1 MDRSEGNDD
10 ELYPRA
16 PLPAHERQWRHP
28 SEMGQQAW
36 ATSEPPLT
44 IGRGLTAATGAI
56 GSLLA
61 LALLWTMLPTHAG
74 RSAGVSVRS
83 TVATVGTT
91 NSSSSL
97 AAPSTTEATDTTVD
111 TTDTTLPDEPSST
124 VAGTV
129 NTAEPAA
136 TPLPTYAVSVGE
148 SVEPVAVAVAVAVN
162 NGSLI
167 ITTAAAVSA
176 DNTVELLLPDGGTEE
191 ARVLL
196 VDQRSGFAVLAHD
209 NEASLDSFTVATEV
223 APGDELTFYG
233 AEHVT
238 AVVQDDGSIET
249 TTTDPAAPVAELP
262 EGTPVVNQRGELVAL
277 CSHSDGDATLVSL
290 EHLDSLRRALAEDA
304 TGRVWMGVS
313 LDSAAAELRITSVDS
328 KGPAAA
334 AGLRDGDV
342 IVAIDGVAVLDVS
355 GIGAA
360 LAPHQPGDVVTVEVL
375 RDGLPV
381 SVGITL
387 ATPRS
392 SL

>member
-1 MDRSEGNDD
+1 
-10 ELYPRA
+10 
-16 PLPAHERQWRHP
+16 
-28 SEMGQQAW
+28 MGQQAW

-61 LALLWTMLPTHAG
+61 LAVLWTMLPTHAG

-83 TVATVGTT
+83 TVATAGTA

-97 AAPSTTEATDTTVD
+97 AAPSTTRPTDTTAATDTTEIEGPTSSVD
-111 TTDTTLPDEPSST
+111 ANTGSST
-124 VAGTV
+124 APSV
-129 NTAEPAA
+129 E
-136 TPLPTYAVSVGE
+136 PLPTYAVTVGE
-148 SVEPVAVAVAVAVN
+148 SVEPVAVAVAVN

-209 NEASLDSFTVATEV
+209 TETSLTSFTVATEV
-223 APGDELTFYG
+223 VPGDELTFYG
-233 AEHVT
+233 AEAVT
-238 AVVQDDGSIET
+238 AVVQDDGTIET
-249 TTTDPAAPVAELP
+249 ISTDPAVPVGDLP

-277 CSHSDGDATLVSL
+277 CSHADGDGTLVPL
-290 EHLDSLRRALAEDA
+290 ERLDTLRRALAVGASD
-304 TGRVWMGVS
+304 TVWMGVV
-313 LDSAAAELRITSVDS
+313 LDTASSELRITSVDA

-342 IVAIDGVAVLDVS
+342 IVTIDDIAVLDVS
-355 GIGAA
+355 AIGTA

-375 RDGLPV
+375 RNGVTVTIDV
-381 SVGITL
+381 TL
-387 ATPRS
+387 AAPRS

>member
-1 MDRSEGNDD
+1 
-10 ELYPRA
+10 
-16 PLPAHERQWRHP
+16 
-28 SEMGQQAW
+28 MGQQAW
-36 ATSEPPLT
+36 VSSEPPLT

-61 LALLWTMLPTHAG
+61 LAVLWTMLPTHAG

-97 AAPSTTEATDTTVD
+97 AAPSTTDPTSPAAPSTTDPDDPTSSVDAGTGSTTV
-111 TTDTTLPDEPSST
+111 PA
-124 VAGTV
+124 VA
-129 NTAEPAA
+129 
-136 TPLPTYAVSVGE
+136 PLPTYAVSVGE
-148 SVEPVAVAVAVAVN
+148 SVEPIAVAVAVN

-176 DNTVELLLPDGGTEE
+176 DNTVDLLLPDGGTEE

-209 NEASLDSFTVATEV
+209 TEASLTSFTVAAEV

-233 AEHVT
+233 AEGVT
-238 AVVQDDGSIET
+238 AVVQDDGTIET
-249 TTTDPAAPVAELP
+249 TTTDPAAPVGELP

-277 CSHSDGDATLVSL
+277 CSHADGDATLVSL
-290 EHLDSLRRALAEDA
+290 ERLDSLRRALAEGAAD
-304 TGRVWMGVS
+304 RVWMGVV
-313 LDSAAAELRITSVDS
+313 LDTTAAELRITSVDA

-342 IVAIDGVAVLDVS
+342 IVKIDDVAVLDVNA
-355 GIGAA
+355 IGAA
-360 LAPHQPGDVVTVEVL
+360 LAPHQPGDVVAVDVVRNGATVTV
-375 RDGLPV
+375 DV
-381 SVGITL
+381 TL
-387 ATPRS
+387 ATPRP

>member
-1 MDRSEGNDD
+1 
-10 ELYPRA
+10 
-16 PLPAHERQWRHP
+16 
-28 SEMGQQAW
+28 MGQQAW

-61 LALLWTMLPTHAG
+61 LAVLWTMLPTHAG

-83 TVATVGTT
+83 TVATVGTAD
-91 NSSSSL
+91 SSSSL
-97 AAPSTTEATDTTVD
+97 AAPSTTDPTSTAGSDTTEVEGPTSSVD
-111 TTDTTLPDEPSST
+111 
-124 VAGTV
+124 AGTGST
-129 NTAEPAA
+129 TAPAVD
-136 TPLPTYAVSVGE
+136 PLPTYAVSVGE
-148 SVEPVAVAVAVAVN
+148 SVEPVAVAVAVN

-209 NEASLDSFTVATEV
+209 TEVSLTSFTVATEV

-238 AVVQDDGSIET
+238 AVVQDDGTIET

-277 CSHSDGDATLVSL
+277 CSHADGDATLLSL
-290 EHLDSLRRALAEDA
+290 ERLDSLRRALADGA
-304 TGRVWMGVS
+304 ADTVWMGVV
-313 LDSAAAELRITSVDS
+313 LDAAAADLRITSVDT
-328 KGPAAA
+328 KGPAAV
-334 AGLRDGDV
+334 AGLREGDV
-342 IVAIDGVAVLDVS
+342 IVAIDGVPVADVS
-355 GIGAA
+355 AVGAA
-360 LAPHQPGDVVTVEVL
+360 LAPHQPGDVLVVDVL
-375 RDGLPV
+375 RNGLPV
-381 SVGITL
+381 SVSVTL
-387 ATPRS
+387 AAPRN